1 MTHNSTVK
9 EVFFNHSVDL
19 FISYDICFINN
30 FLLKVNGR
38 PVLSSDSNPSGI
50 SIFNGC
56 YYGNGTINPDIN
68 PDMSIEDEFTEDFQI
83 ENNPK
88 VQESLITLADQYDI
102 ISSLDIKF
110 TVTVRVT
117 QN

>member
-1 MTHNSTVK
+1 
-9 EVFFNHSVDL
+9 
-19 FISYDICFINN
+19 
-30 FLLKVNGR
+30 
-38 PVLSSDSNPSGI
+38 
-50 SIFNGC
+50 
-56 YYGNGTINPDIN
+56 
-68 PDMSIEDEFTEDFQI
+68 MSIEDEFTEDFQI

>member
-9 EVFFNHSVDL
+9 EVFFNHYVDL